1 MILDMN
7 LIAQASPGDILTNLL
22 FYAQIF
28 IGFSFIIFF
37 HELGHFLVAKWAGV
51 RVERFAV
58 GFFRE
63 VFGFTRGETRYSFNI
78 LPLGGYVKMLGQ
90 EDFEID
96 TSGELQVREDPRS
109 FANKSVGKRMAI
121 VSAGVI
127 MNVILAGILFMIV
140 FMAGMRVE
148 TPRIGAAAPDFP
160 AFRAGLGP
168 GDEVLS
174 IDGEEINEF
183 KDISM
188 AVMLA
193 KPGRKLD
200 FEIKRGD
207 QIKHIHVE
215 PKRDTRD
222 DALKV
227 GIAPAQNNLIHNVGP
242 EYHEDNPR
250 HPRPFDKVVEI
261 NGQPVNEQNANEM
274 MNLLF
279 TDPLGIKSIVVSRP
293 DEPLKDIHN
302 LDFEG
307 KRVEVELVPRIQL
320 YPAEAGDK
328 PPHLLG
334 MAPATR
340 VSSVTPDSRA
350 EMAGLKEN
358 DIIVRWDDIAF
369 PSQKQIA
376 DNMAKRCAER
386 EVDIVV
392 EVRRTENGKSFNRLL
407 EIRPKVKVSPITRRR
422 SAPDP
427 GAYFSLLADDWLVV
441 GQVVDTVL
449 DKPTPASLA
458 KIPPGALITHVNDE
472 PVQRWIDLVEAL
484 RKAAGEYATLTYE
497 LNGKP
502 GMTAELAVPRT
513 VRTVLGLGPES
524 SIIAV
529 AGEETVDL
537 TMNDR
542 TRENTAIEHPWGL
555 RTALQNHVGQT
566 VEIKFRPHA
575 LADAETATIT
585 IEPDM
590 VEPWVGLVNYSTE
603 IVPGIATFIL
613 KKDNPIAAIKVG
625 AKKTYYFV
633 YQVYQVMERMIISR
647 SLSMD
652 KMSGPVGILKIGRQV
667 SEAGWTHML
676 YFLAII
682 SANLAVI
689 NFLPLPIVDGGL
701 MVFLLIEKIKGSPV
715 SIKVQVATQVIGLIL
730 IASAFIAVTI
740 QDLAR

>member
-1 MILDMN
+1 MN
-7 LIAQASPGDILTNLL
+7 PIAQADASDVFTNLL

-28 IGFSFIIFF
+28 FGFSFIIFF
-37 HELGHFLVAKWAGV
+37 HELGHFVVAKWAGV

-63 VFGFTRGETRYSFNI
+63 VIGFTHGETRYSFNL

-90 EDFEID
+90 EDFEVD
-96 TSGELQVREDPRS
+96 STGELQVREDPRS

-127 MNVILAGILFMIV
+127 MNIILAGILFMIV
-140 FMAGMRVE
+140 FMAGLRVE
-148 TPRIGAAAPDFP
+148 SPIIGAAAPDFP
-160 AFRAGLGP
+160 AFRAGLGA
-168 GDEVLS
+168 GDEVLN
-174 IDGEEINEF
+174 IDGEEVNEF

-200 FEIKRGD
+200 FEIKRDD
-207 QIKHIHVE
+207 QIKHIMVE
-215 PKRDTRD
+215 PKRDLSD

-250 HPRPFDKVVEI
+250 HPRSFDKVVEI
-261 NGQPVNEQNANEM
+261 NGQPVNEKNANDM

-279 TDPLGIKSIVVSRP
+279 TDPLSVKSIFVLRP
-293 DEPLKDIHN
+293 DAPLEDIHD

-307 KRVEVELVPRIQL
+307 RRVEVDLVPRLVL
-320 YPAEAGDK
+320 YPAEPGSK

-340 VSSVTPDSRA
+340 VSFVKPDGRA
-350 EMAGLKEN
+350 DLAELRED
-358 DIIVRWDDIAF
+358 DIIIRWDDIAF
-369 PSQKQIA
+369 PSQQQITA
-376 DNMAKRCAER
+376 NMAKRCAER
-386 EVDIVV
+386 EEDIVV

-407 EIRPKVKVSPITRRR
+407 NIRPKVKVSPITRRR

-427 GAYFSLLADDWLVV
+427 GASFSLLADNWLMV

-449 DKPTPASLA
+449 DKPTPASIA
-458 KIPPGALITHVNDE
+458 KIPAGALITQVNGQS
-472 PVQRWIDLVEAL
+472 VHRWIDLVEAL
-484 RKAAGEYATLTYE
+484 RESAGANAAITYE
-497 LNGKP
+497 LNGKT
-502 GMTAELAVPRT
+502 GLSAELAVPRT
-513 VRTVLGLGPES
+513 VRTVLELGPES
-524 SIIAV
+524 TIVAV

-537 TMNDR
+537 TINER
-542 TRENTAIEHPWGL
+542 TGESMAVKNPWGL
-555 RTALQNHVGQT
+555 RAALENHVGEN
-566 VEIKFRPHA
+566 VEIKFRRQA
-575 LADAETATIT
+575 LAEAETASVT

-613 KKDNPIAAIKVG
+613 KKDNPFAAIKVG
-625 AKKTYYFV
+625 AKKTYFFV

-676 YFLAII
+676 YFLAVI

-740 QDLAR
+740 QDIAR